1 MLFAFGGF
9 FYWTRFVINRKAE
22 GTSPAWASVNLICVC
37 ECECVRIELQD
48 LESGHMMWAVR

>member
-37 ECECVRIELQD
+37 ECVRIELQD